1 MENRRNFLKNM
12 GVLAAGSMLLP
23 SLATAGPKKI
33 KTIGIQLYTFRK
45 EMMADAKG
53 TLKIIADLGIT
64 QIESAASNL
73 GLFYGL
79 TPVEMQKT
87 CKDLGMTLRSAHC
100 SIDSKWENTVAQAAE
115 SGQEYLICST
125 LPSRG
130 QTVDN
135 YKKVSDTFNKA
146 GEDCKK
152 AGVKFGFHNHNT
164 EFQQE
169 GGEVLYD
176 VMLKNTDPQLVH
188 MEMDL
193 GWVLAAGK
201 DPFEYFKNY
210 KGRFPLWHLKDMK
223 GPRSTEFGN
232 GTLDIV
238 GLLKHSKDAGMKYFF
253 VEQEEYPVSPL
264 ESTKINMAYLEK
276 LDI

>member
-152 AGVKFGFHNHNT
+152 KGVKFGFHNHNT

>member
-1 MENRRNFLKNM
+1 MENRRDFLKNM

-79 TPVEMQKT
+79 TPGEMQKT

-130 QTVDN
+130 HTVDN

-210 KGRFPLWHLKDMK
+210 KGRFPLWHLKDMN
-223 GPRSTEFGN
+223 GSRSTEFGN

-253 VEQEEYPVSPL
+253 VEQEEYPASPL

>member
-1 MENRRNFLKNM
+1 MENRRDFLKNM